1 MQINRLFEIVYILLN
16 KKTITASQLAAHF
29 EVSRRTICRD
39 IEALCQAGI
48 PICTAKGKGGGINL
62 PERFVLNKS
71 FLSEKEQRE
80 IIASLQSLQI
90 INYPDARQ
98 ILSKLSALFGNIN
111 AEWIELDFSDWSNVQ
126 RDTFIAI
133 KESILE
139 KKVVIFDYHG
149 SNGEI
154 NTRTV
159 EPLKLCFKENA
170 WYLLAFCRL
179 RQEIRTFKITRIKN
193 ARITSEY
200 FSRSLSGNEIK
211 LLVRPP
217 QKKVHLKLWIDHSQG
232 YRVYDEFRE
241 EQVTNNEDGS
251 FTVSVTFPDNDWVY
265 GYIMS
270 FGFFAKVLEP
280 ACIRDTIK
288 ERLKKSWELYS

>member
-1 MQINRLFEIVYILLN
+1 MQISRLFEIVYLLLN
-16 KKTITASQLAAHF
+16 KENITASQLAAHF

-48 PICTAKGKGGGINL
+48 PICTAKGKGGGISL

-90 INYPDARQ
+90 MNYPVAHP
-98 ILSKLSALFGNIN
+98 ILSKLSVLFGNIN
-111 AEWIELDFSDWSNVQ
+111 AEWIELDFSDWSNAQ
-126 RDTFIAI
+126 RDTFIVI

-139 KKVVIFDYHG
+139 KKVIIFDYYG
-149 SNGEI
+149 GNGEI

-200 FSRSLSGNEIK
+200 FSRQLSGNEVK
-211 LLVRPP
+211 LLTKPL
-217 QKKVHLKLWIDHSQG
+217 QNKIHLKLWIDRSQG

-241 EQVTNNEDGS
+241 EEVIKNEDGS
-251 FTVSVTFPDNDWVY
+251 FIVSVIFPYSDWIY
-265 GYIMS
+265 GYILS

-280 ACIRDTIK
+280 AHMRDTIK
-288 ERLKKSWELYS
+288 EYLKKSLELYS